1 MTQFQHKQKAQKKLR
16 PMFYSYGG
24 LKLKIVAVGFFFNT
38 DLPTGFMHTY
48 KFGAITFKGQSP
60 QICTVRHCVTS
71 KNQMS
76 DPLSYREI
84 NKSLSFK
91 CTKGQRNHCGHP
103 LRAHMHRQEF
113 FEFQDMS
120 HSDVVF
126 FNTSTAPRR
135 GQNTI
140 NITVNK

>member
-1 MTQFQHKQKAQKKLR
+1 M
-16 PMFYSYGG
+16 
-24 LKLKIVAVGFFFNT
+24 GFFDRSTPPLSSFVTWT
-38 DLPTGFMHTY
+38 DL
-48 KFGAITFKGQSP
+48 KGQSP

-113 FEFQDMS
+113 FEF
-120 HSDVVF
+120 
-126 FNTSTAPRR
+126 
-135 GQNTI
+135 
-140 NITVNK
+140 

>member
-1 MTQFQHKQKAQKKLR
+1 MCGMVLLLGNASKYMYDCISGVHHQEREEKERLFN
-16 PMFYSYGG
+16 
-24 LKLKIVAVGFFFNT
+24 AVETVSWIALVFI
-38 DLPTGFMHTY
+38 LEVRLLSL
-48 KFGAITFKGQSP
+48 GQSP

-113 FEFQDMS
+113 FEF
-120 HSDVVF
+120 
-126 FNTSTAPRR
+126 
-135 GQNTI
+135 
-140 NITVNK
+140 